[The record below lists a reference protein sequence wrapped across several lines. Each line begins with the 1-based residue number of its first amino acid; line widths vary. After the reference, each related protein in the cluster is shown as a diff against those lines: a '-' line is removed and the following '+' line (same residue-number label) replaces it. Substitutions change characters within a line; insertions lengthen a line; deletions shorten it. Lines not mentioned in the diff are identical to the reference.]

1 MGNKISTY
9 TAITTLA
16 NGDLLDISKDM
27 GASTY
32 ATRKITYAN
41 LLTELNTDL
50 TFPVSSNLGN
60 ANLTADNA
68 ARTFTLA
75 GTSTEYLAFLNGS
88 AAEILKLKGDR
99 TILFGGYTTN
109 GFVKTSAG
117 TGLITVST
125 QVAATE
131 GGTGISSYTTGDI
144 LYSSASNTLAKLAA
158 GTNGHVLTLAAG
170 VPSWA
175 AAPNLGSANL
185 TSSDDSRTFTLKSGG
200 TASQNLKFLNSG
212 GGNLLQLKG
221 NNTID
226 FGVNGTGMTKN
237 HYGEFQGEKYFYFG
251 GTEFMTF
258 DYSLGYLRMIAPN
271 GTNTM
276 AMRAADTKFEMNCIG
291 DNSYINIQ
299 NSSLSKCTTTARS
312 VGLQTVY
319 LGNSGATLIDIFA
332 YTQGYLAVN
341 GAATAAA
348 NLEVFGNVLVK
359 GSGSTSATTTALF
372 QNSASVAALTIKDDL
387 TSTFGGDVV
396 FSQSTNSTATGGTQ
410 ELPRTQRQL
419 LF

>member
-50 TFPVSSNLGN
+50 TLPASNNLGN

-68 ARTFTLA
+68 ARTYTLA
-75 GTSTEYLAFLNGS
+75 GTSTESLAFLNGS

-99 TILFGGYTTN
+99 TILIGGYTTN

-175 AAPNLGSANL
+175 AAPNLGSA
-185 TSSDDSRTFTLKSGG
+185 
-200 TASQNLKFLNSG
+200 
-212 GGNLLQLKG
+212 
-221 NNTID
+221 
-226 FGVNGTGMTKN
+226 
-237 HYGEFQGEKYFYFG
+237 
-251 GTEFMTF
+251 
-258 DYSLGYLRMIAPN
+258 
-271 GTNTM
+271 
-276 AMRAADTKFEMNCIG
+276 
-291 DNSYINIQ
+291 
-299 NSSLSKCTTTARS
+299 
-312 VGLQTVY
+312 
-319 LGNSGATLIDIFA
+319 
-332 YTQGYLAVN
+332 
-341 GAATAAA
+341 
-348 NLEVFGNVLVK
+348 
-359 GSGSTSATTTALF
+359 
-372 QNSASVAALTIKDDL
+372 DL
-387 TSTFGGDVV
+387 TSTSNARQFILNGTASTNYLEITNGTDELIRFRGDKQIVIGDSGGQPGIKFDTYGVTAWAMLQYLAAGSSYAWNV
-396 FSQSTNSTATGGTQ
+396 YNSSGQELFRFDSAGLIYASRPAGIASHMNYNSFINFHAAGTTSSLGFVQTNGSADTIYIGHSGGHGYVDIKNSTAVTKTSLAGSGDSYFINSLAVGASAANASAIFDITSTTKGLGLPSMTTTQ
-410 ELPRTQRQL
+410 KNAVSSPRAGLMVYDSTLNQASYYNGSTWVNI
-419 LF
+419 